1 MLVVQ
6 ALTGQARLTRQTGK
20 DLRSAMNTG
29 QYISGAGHLAVVGW
43 VLVGGV
49 LFRPEE
55 PPFEFTTVSVISS
68 ADFNSMQEAAAPKP
82 TETPVVEETQPVI
95 ENPTPPEPVDE
106 VPETPPEPPEVE
118 TETDPEEPPAP
129 PPPNPE
135 SGSIVLDEE
144 VDNAAVRESE
154 NITDVETPDEP
165 EIETSPTPQEATQE
179 SEEVIPETPVESVQ
193 ETVREESTTE
203 IVTEAQ
209 DQGAGEGGDD
219 RPQVSTLAPTRSP
232 RPQARPDRPTPA
244 AAEPVEERPTDP
256 PPAEEPDPAPA
267 DDPLAALINEAMED
281 AEAGAETTSD
291 TGGAGLAANGP
302 PLTGG
307 EIEGFRLAV
316 KQCWVIDP
324 GSQAARISVTVGFSL
339 DQNGKVT
346 RGPSLVSNSPGND
359 AAIRTAFEAA
369 RRAVLRCGGAG
380 FDLPPEKY
388 NQWREVE
395 ITFDAGSGNLR

>member
-68 ADFNSMQEAAAPKP
+68 ADFASMQEAAAPKP
-82 TETPVVEETQPVI
+82 TETPVVEETQPAI
-95 ENPTPPEPVDE
+95 ETPTPPEPVDE
-106 VPETPPEPPEVE
+106 RPEPPPEPTEVE
-118 TETDPEEPPAP
+118 AAPEEPPAP

-135 SGSIVLDEE
+135 SGSTVLDNE

-165 EIETSPTPQEATQE
+165 EIDTSPTPQEATQE
-179 SEEVIPETPVESVQ
+179 TDEVTPETPVEPVQ

-203 IVTEAQ
+203 IVTEA
-209 DQGAGEGGDD
+209 DNQGAGEGGEN

-244 AAEPVEERPTDP
+244 VAEPPVERPADP

-267 DDPLAALINEAMED
+267 DDPLADLINEAMED
-281 AEAGAETTSD
+281 AASGSETTSD
-291 TGGAGLAANGP
+291 TGGTGLAANGP
-302 PLTGG
+302 PLTRG

-316 KQCWVIDP
+316 NRCWVIDA
-324 GSQAARISVTVGFSL
+324 GSRAARISVKLEFSL
-339 DQNGKVT
+339 DQNGRIT
-346 RGPSLVSNSPGND
+346 RGPSLVSNSPGED

-369 RRAVLRCGGAG
+369 RRAILRCNAEAGG
-380 FDLPPEKY
+380 FDLPIEKY

-395 ITFDAGSGNLR
+395 ITFDAGQGSLR

>member
-43 VLVGGV
+43 VLIGGV

-82 TETPVVEETQPVI
+82 TETQVVEETQPAI
-95 ENPTPPEPVDE
+95 DPPTPPDPIDE
-106 VPETPPEPPEVE
+106 RPETPPEPPEVE
-118 TETDPEEPPAP
+118 NIPEDPAP
-129 PPPNPE
+129 PPPPRPRP
-135 SGSIVLDEE
+135 GSTVLENQSE
-144 VDNAAVRESE
+144 APSVLQSDNV
-154 NITDVETPDEP
+154 TDVETLNQPDAQ
-165 EIETSPTPQEATQE
+165 TSPNPQEATQQVE
-179 SEEVIPETPVESVQ
+179 DEAPDTQVEEVEEM
-193 ETVREESTTE
+193 VREESTTD
-203 IVTEAQ
+203 IVTEA
-209 DQGAGEGGDD
+209 DDPAAGEGGDNT
-219 RPQVSTLAPTRSP
+219 PQVSTLAPTRSP

-244 AAEPVEERPTDP
+244 VAEPVVEERPADP
-256 PPAEEPDPAPA
+256 PPAAEPDPAPA

-281 AEAGAETTSD
+281 VEAGAETTSD

-346 RGPSLVSNSPGND
+346 RGPSLVSNSPGQD

-369 RRAVLRCGGAG
+369 RRAVLRCGAAG
-380 FDLPPEKY
+380 FDLPAEKY

-395 ITFDAGSGNLR
+395 ITFDAGQGSLR